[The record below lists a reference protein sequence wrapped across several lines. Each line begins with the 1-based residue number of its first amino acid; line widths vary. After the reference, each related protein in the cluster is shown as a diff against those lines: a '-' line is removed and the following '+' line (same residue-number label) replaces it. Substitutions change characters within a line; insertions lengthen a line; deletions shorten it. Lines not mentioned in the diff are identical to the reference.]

1 LTIGCTNETRQ
12 QIDIRHLDR
21 FNKLKEIIKGDMVT
35 KLTKD
40 SIKYSYK
47 SDSTIYFVFRINR
60 IDKSMLTYNNF
71 NAPMVD
77 KKIFQV
83 SGQETEIRK
92 YDYNIPEAA
101 DEEESIYFNDNYGVV
116 AIRGDSWGYFI
127 EFDKGEQFGAELF
140 KLLQADTSGFYNFKI
155 PPMSKVE

>member
-1 LTIGCTNETRQ
+1 
-12 QIDIRHLDR
+12 
-21 FNKLKEIIKGDMVT
+21 MVT

-60 IDKSMLTYNNF
+60 IDKSMLTYYNF

-77 KKIFQV
+77 KKIFVV

-92 YDYNIPEAA
+92 YDYNMPEAA

-116 AIRGDSWGYFI
+116 AIRGDSWGYFL
-127 EFDKGEQFGAELF
+127 EFDKDEQFEAELF
-140 KLLQADTSGFYNFKI
+140 KLLQVDTSGFYNFKI